1 MKKIYLAALTL
12 AMTACVSNDDLNPVD
27 NYGYIDVNVSNDP
40 VMVTRAEGEDLETI
54 TNLEGWNVVATA
66 QSSDNIY
73 TLPSS
78 VPNGTYKV
86 VATCKNYA
94 NISTA
99 CNVAIQDGE
108 QTFYYGAPYYEGLFS
123 NNNYNVSSGQTCKI
137 TIPCGKAQNCRVKLD
152 NKLNTS
158 LFSNVSITIEAITKN
173 SETVRNS
180 VTLSGD
186 ENKNIAYYQPSESL
200 DYTIN
205 YTFGNSSR
213 SQKVENYTIG
223 TAGTE
228 NVITLMSNNNGQI
241 VVSSITYDKDF
252 ENGTPQELI
261 FDAATGNQVTP

>member
-40 VMVTRAEGEDLETI
+40 VMVTRAEGEGLETV

-66 QSSDNIY
+66 QSGDKTY

-78 VPNGTYKV
+78 VPPKIYSVN
-86 VATCKNYA
+86 ATCKNYA
-94 NISTA
+94 DISTA

-108 QTFYYGAPYYEGLFS
+108 QTFYYGAPYYEGTFS

-137 TIPCGKAQNCRVKLD
+137 TIPCGKAQNCRVKLV
-152 NKLNTS
+152 NSLNTS
-158 LFSNVSITIEAITKN
+158 FSNVSITIDAITKN

-186 ENKNIAYYQPSESL
+186 ENKNIAYYEPRESL

-213 SQKVENYTIG
+213 TQKVENYTIG
-223 TAGTE
+223 AEGTE
-228 NVITLMSNNNGQI
+228 NVITLTSNNNGQI
-241 VVSSITYDKDF
+241 IVSSITYDKNFTD
-252 ENGTPQELI
+252 GTPQELI
-261 FDAATGNQVTP
+261 FDAATGNQVTE